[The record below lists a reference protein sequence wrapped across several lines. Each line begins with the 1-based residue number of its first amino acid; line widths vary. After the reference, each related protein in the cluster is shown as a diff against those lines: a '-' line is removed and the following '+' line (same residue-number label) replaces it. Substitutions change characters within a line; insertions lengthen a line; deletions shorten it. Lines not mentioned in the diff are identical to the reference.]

1 MYLRK
6 NWKMLLHNMFMA
18 YSKKAEFNTESVKIQ
33 NVLVSAIGRNRARTR
48 TIKSAFFAWSHYV
61 DQQKGKYL
69 NVLSNKLRKY
79 ASHYSDWVG
88 VNLFVF
94 FTQNWMMLLPRPIYK
109 KVVNFFEQFWSVRIC
124 SVLMVLKCFLSALPK
139 QRRHGGWGQTANF
152 FDVLPFKNKY
162 FRFLCWIC
170 V

>member
-1 MYLRK
+1 
-6 NWKMLLHNMFMA
+6 MFMA

-61 DQQKGKYL
+61 DQQKGKNL

-94 FTQNWMMLLPRPIYK
+94 FTQNWMMLLPRPINK
-109 KVVNFFEQFWSVRIC
+109 KVVNFFEQFLSVRI
-124 SVLMVLKCFLSALPK
+124 
-139 QRRHGGWGQTANF
+139 
-152 FDVLPFKNKY
+152 
-162 FRFLCWIC
+162 
-170 V
+170 